1 MSDSAKPPLDDDKL
15 EQLKKEIGIDQR
27 VAKKYDRSI
36 HHVENGLDPILI
48 ELIRKYIGPQPA
60 P

>member
-1 MSDSAKPPLDDDKL
+1 MSDSKKPPLDDDKL
-15 EQLKKEIGIDQR
+15 EQLKKEIGIDER

-36 HHVENGLDPILI
+36 RHVEKGLDPILI
-48 ELIRKYIGPQPA
+48 ELIRKYIGQPA

>member
-1 MSDSAKPPLDDDKL
+1 MSDSKKPPLDDDKL
-15 EQLKKEIGIDQR
+15 EQLKKEIGIDER

-36 HHVENGLDPILI
+36 RQVEKGLDPILI
-48 ELIRKYIGPQPA
+48 ELIRKYIGQQPR